1 MGPLILLALAA
12 AGPPPTDALEAT
24 GGFALIGLAVPG
36 LAALPVVSGDL
47 AWHHR
52 MASSVAS
59 SVELGLRY
67 RTHLGAVHRLGPELR
82 GALAVADGWSIGG
95 ALYPSASLAGAWQDG
110 VDAGGDVATAAL
122 ASIAWHHGIP
132 SLYGAP
138 SEAWDVIA
146 LSGGLTVE
154 WLLWEHIADRAAVDL
169 APYPAYVD
177 LAAEWRHGLHR
188 SAWLTTRAEVSIP
201 LDEDPYAPWG
211 VYPRLTFGGGFGW

>member
-12 AGPPPTDALEAT
+12 ADPAPTDALEAT
-24 GGFALIGLAVPG
+24 GGFALVGLAVPG

-95 ALYPSASLAGAWQDG
+95 ALYPSASLTGAWQDG
-110 VDAGGDVATAAL
+110 VDAGGDVATL
-122 ASIAWHHGIP
+122 AMASVAWE
-132 SLYGAP
+132 L
-138 SEAWDVIA
+138 
-146 LSGGLTVE
+146 GGEVLRAEGGVSVE
-154 WLLWEHIADRAAVDL
+154 WLLWEHIAGRGALDA
-169 APYPAYVD
+169 APYLAYYE
-177 LAAEWRHGLHR
+177 AAIEWRHGLGDD
-188 SAWLTTRAEVSIP
+188 AWLSLRGEAAVP
-201 LDEDPYAPWG
+201 FDEDPYAPWG
-211 VYPRLTFGGGFGW
+211 LYPRVVFGGGFGW